1 MVVYDKIFI
10 CNTLVSV
17 FVDIS
22 FAVVI
27 EEVGTTVPQAAAALS
42 IPASMLPVFALLYWI
57 QNWFYGV
64 LHQVELGRVVVF
76 VVDKDEDSG
85 TKP

>member
-1 MVVYDKIFI
+1 VYDKIFI

-57 QNWFYGV
+57 QN
-64 LHQVELGRVVVF
+64 
-76 VVDKDEDSG
+76 
-85 TKP
+85 